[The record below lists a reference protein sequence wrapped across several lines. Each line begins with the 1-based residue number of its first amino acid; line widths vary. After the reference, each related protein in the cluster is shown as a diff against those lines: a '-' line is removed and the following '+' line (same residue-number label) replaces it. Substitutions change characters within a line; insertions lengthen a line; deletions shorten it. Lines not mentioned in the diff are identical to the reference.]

1 VFIYCR
7 FHAPPERYSC
17 IASQIYEVI
26 SRYDRIEEPIHFLS
40 KEEVMPALS
49 RVLPL
54 YSKCR
59 DLLSAMSRETLIGFI
74 IARLVS
80 KIIEYAQKYGHVIIM
95 DRGLYDGIVSGPPH
109 PLLLVLDFSGG

>member
-1 VFIYCR
+1 MVNLGSHFVR
-7 FHAPPERYSC
+7 DFT
-17 IASQIYEVI
+17 
-26 SRYDRIEEPIHFLS
+26 IEEPIHFLS

>member
-1 VFIYCR
+1 
-7 FHAPPERYSC
+7 
-17 IASQIYEVI
+17 
-26 SRYDRIEEPIHFLS
+26 
-40 KEEVMPALS
+40 
-49 RVLPL
+49 
-54 YSKCR
+54 
-59 DLLSAMSRETLIGFI
+59 MSRETLIGFI